1 MILSASAM
9 LSAPLLPVLGIPL
22 FIVGFPRPKRHWPA
36 GESATAAAAASLDA
50 AYYKHLVP
58 AAARGLLAAIG
69 EGAVGGD
76 VRGGEIFLL
85 RRDSL
90 LLMVQVLERGCGWAH
105 LLCKGLELQETSCHH
120 QEAAAVEQVLD
131 SALGDCTL
139 ASAPPA
145 LPWCNPWLLSSLE
158 PLTKIPA
165 TLYSLADIS
174 LTGILDRP
182 ERADQVPRV
191 LAYALLWLLRRRER
205 TSGPAPAA
213 WFDFAAIDE
222 LEGYGSLAGSAGA
235 RRWDAALAAWSAAIG
250 LWPPAPTLDV
260 EPATHAHAVDSPGGI
275 AVAPRGGGRHG
286 SEEVGAGRKESGG
299 AAVPVAMK
307 KEDAGGTF
315 GFTGRW
321 RGHGSA
327 DTLSRE
333 NTRNDGSSTR
343 SEEGTRAVASLAATP
358 LEEAGEGAGAV
369 GDVEMDDLDD
379 LLQEFDGGEATVA
392 GRRFGSE
399 VGVDAD
405 ALLEELNAETLPVP
419 SGGVHAHP
427 DGGTLHSDGARSRNA
442 DQAAVL
448 RCWLGA
454 CWGLLED
461 WGHLSSRSGLEH
473 TTMVFAGELP
483 RSSHAAWI
491 KDAARAELLELVLMA
506 FRYR

>member
-1 MILSASAM
+1 
-9 LSAPLLPVLGIPL
+9 
-22 FIVGFPRPKRHWPA
+22 
-36 GESATAAAAASLDA
+36 
-50 AYYKHLVP
+50 
-58 AAARGLLAAIG
+58 
-69 EGAVGGD
+69 
-76 VRGGEIFLL
+76 
-85 RRDSL
+85 
-90 LLMVQVLERGCGWAH
+90 
-105 LLCKGLELQETSCHH
+105 
-120 QEAAAVEQVLD
+120 
-131 SALGDCTL
+131 
-139 ASAPPA
+139 
-145 LPWCNPWLLSSLE
+145 
-158 PLTKIPA
+158 
-165 TLYSLADIS
+165 
-174 LTGILDRP
+174 
-182 ERADQVPRV
+182 
-191 LAYALLWLLRRRER
+191 
-205 TSGPAPAA
+205 
-213 WFDFAAIDE
+213 
-222 LEGYGSLAGSAGA
+222 
-235 RRWDAALAAWSAAIG
+235 
-250 LWPPAPTLDV
+250 
-260 EPATHAHAVDSPGGI
+260 
-275 AVAPRGGGRHG
+275 
-286 SEEVGAGRKESGG
+286 
-299 AAVPVAMK
+299 MK